1 MTIFPKTLNFCMFVE
16 SCYLGTVKGTVLI
29 KWQTG
34 KLLASFKTK
43 MGINIWFSLCCDL
56 FLSMKKIKNK
66 RGYLIMLL
74 HSCAHFLHM
83 SAHCLHISILS
94 PIFSHSIAHASHMSA
109 HMLHI
114 CFAYSLPLHIIMDAI
129 LHMSAQSLHIIMHL
143 PIIPAIWAF
152 DVVMHSVQ
160 QASQAIMHS
169 LQLSMQPESLLVF

>member
-1 MTIFPKTLNFCMFVE
+1 MF
-16 SCYLGTVKGTVLI
+16 
-29 KWQTG
+29 
-34 KLLASFKTK
+34 
-43 MGINIWFSLCCDL
+43 
-56 FLSMKKIKNK
+56 
-66 RGYLIMLL
+66 L
-74 HSCAHFLHM
+74 HSCAHFLHA
-83 SAHCLHISILS
+83 SAHCLHISNLS

-143 PIIPAIWAF
+143 PIIWVF

-169 LQLSMQPESLLVF
+169 LQLSMQLEYCWFFNMEVVILFIWFCLPPNLFIFI